1 MRLLVDTHVWLWLQI
16 RPERVP
22 SGVLDLLEDGANE
35 VLLSTASVWEI
46 AVKHRRGRLALPDP
60 PSTFVPERL
69 STSGFRALS
78 IDHAHALRAGSLPLH
93 HHDPFDRMLVAQSQV
108 LGVPLVTG
116 DPALSDYDLEI
127 LWS

>member
-69 STSGFRALS
+69 STSNPARA
-78 IDHAHALRAGSLPLH
+78 I
-93 HHDPFDRMLVAQSQV
+93 
-108 LGVPLVTG
+108 
-116 DPALSDYDLEI
+116 
-127 LWS
+127 